1 MSAVDSLT
9 GFGNSYLDTV
19 KQNSVSSA
27 ENAASKDYSSATD
40 RELLDA
46 CKEFETYF
54 VEQMFKAMR
63 ATVHKEDSSE
73 SSYTDMFED
82 NLYQEYAKNA
92 ADSGQLGLAQTLYE
106 QMKRTYELE
115 EGKESE

>member
-9 GFGNSYLDTV
+9 GFGSSYLDTI
-19 KQNSVSSA
+19 KQNNTSSA
-27 ENAASKDYSSATD
+27 ESAASKDYSSATD
-40 RELLDA
+40 EQLLDA

-54 VEQMFKAMR
+54 VEQMFKAMQ
-63 ATVHKEDSSE
+63 ATVHKEESSE

-82 NLYQEYAKNA
+82 NLYQEYAKNV

-106 QMKRTYELE
+106 QMKRTYEFE
-115 EGKESE
+115 

>member
-9 GFGNSYLDTV
+9 GYGTSYLDTV

-40 RELLDA
+40 GQLMDA

-54 VEQMFKAMR
+54 LEQMFKSMR
-63 ATVHKEDSSE
+63 ATIHKEESSE

-92 ADSGQLGLAQTLYE
+92 ADSGQLGLAQMLYE

-115 EGKESE
+115 